1 MKVIRRDILI
11 KALTNRDGYADKDD
25 SLEIECIE
33 GMTCDKLCTLNSG
46 ELRVL
51 RRLLNEH
58 KD

>member
-1 MKVIRRDILI
+1 MSTDTFYGKTYYFSLMK
-11 KALTNRDGYADKDD
+11 DG

-46 ELRVL
+46 ELKVL
-51 RRLLNEH
+51 RRLLNEY